1 MAEKWLKVLMSIKLL
16 RFEEFFKVEKFMKN
30 FLERKFGEKI
40 VSILYDK
47 DQSNYED
54 EALTLKK
61 EESQEI
67 LYKLNKIARK
77 KIIEDEIIKKF
88 TWAFDFPGYTGK
100 FGARKYMVIG
110 LEPHIEKRNFQKTYD
125 IDIITSN
132 YDTLAKRNCVGNCL
146 NVGNSWK
153 LWKRLIEL
161 TWSGPIY
168 SRKDWDEFFSQF
180 YITDLCH
187 FAPKGEANKII
198 KEIGKSEWKK
208 IRSNVAG
215 QFLKEEILLVKPKFI
230 ITHGKEAAIS
240 VGEILKTF
248 DKSMKLPQF
257 NNVEEFMHEC
267 NGEKITHVAVGH
279 LASGLV
285 NGWWKNNKFKVEEKM
300 KNLLEMY

>member
-1 MAEKWLKVLMSIKLL
+1 
-16 RFEEFFKVEKFMKN
+16 MKN

-40 VSILYDK
+40 VTILYDQ
-47 DQSNYED
+47 DQSDYEVD
-54 EALTLKK
+54 ALTLKK

-67 LYKLNKIARK
+67 LIKLNTAANK

-100 FGARKYMVIG
+100 FGPRKYMVIG

-125 IDIITSN
+125 IDTIAKN
-132 YDTLAKRNCVGNCL
+132 YDIHVKNGNCAGGCL

-161 TWSGPIY
+161 TSAPIN
-168 SRKDWDEFFSQF
+168 SIEDWDKFFLQF

-187 FAPKGEANKII
+187 FAPKGKANKIE
-198 KEIGKSEWKK
+198 EIGKNKWKK

-215 QFLKEEILLVKPKFI
+215 QFLKDEILFVKPELI
-230 ITHGKEAAIS
+230 ISHGREVAIS

-257 NNVEEFMHEC
+257 IDTQV
-267 NGEKITHVAVGH
+267 NGKKIKHVAIGH
-279 LASGLV
+279 LASGSA
-285 NGWWKNNKFKVEEKM
+285 NPWWKKNESQVKRKM
-300 KNLLEMY
+300 KSV